1 MTNTLKKISVIVP
14 IYNGETY
21 LSECIESILKQTY
34 ENIELI
40 LVNDGSKDN
49 SKNIIDKYALLDN
62 RIKAIH
68 KENSG
73 VSDSR
78 NVGLKNTT
86 GDYICF
92 VDQDD
97 YIDKFFLE
105 YLYNILVDNNADI
118 SLTPTAYRFDN
129 KNKNLVK
136 QDIVE
141 TIEIWSGEEATKQ
154 MLYYNLIIAPWN
166 KLIKKEII
174 TKNNIQF
181 HSNLFGG
188 EGFCFSVE
196 CFEHSTKIAVGKKK
210 LYNYRVD
217 NPNSGMT
224 RFNLKVIYSSIE
236 AQKVIK
242 DSLVHKNVDTYKACK
257 YANWH
262 TYCDCLNTII
272 GCKVVKEYKLLYN
285 KIYKVCRH
293 DALSALSAPI
303 TYKEKIKAIFY
314 FISPKIASKVINHF
328 RIRKFSIEK

>member
-97 YIDKFFLE
+97 YIDNFF
-105 YLYNILVDNNADI
+105 
-118 SLTPTAYRFDN
+118 
-129 KNKNLVK
+129 
-136 QDIVE
+136 
-141 TIEIWSGEEATKQ
+141 
-154 MLYYNLIIAPWN
+154 
-166 KLIKKEII
+166 
-174 TKNNIQF
+174 
-181 HSNLFGG
+181 
-188 EGFCFSVE
+188 
-196 CFEHSTKIAVGKKK
+196 
-210 LYNYRVD
+210 
-217 NPNSGMT
+217 
-224 RFNLKVIYSSIE
+224 
-236 AQKVIK
+236 
-242 DSLVHKNVDTYKACK
+242 
-257 YANWH
+257 
-262 TYCDCLNTII
+262 
-272 GCKVVKEYKLLYN
+272 
-285 KIYKVCRH
+285 
-293 DALSALSAPI
+293 
-303 TYKEKIKAIFY
+303 
-314 FISPKIASKVINHF
+314 
-328 RIRKFSIEK
+328 